1 MADIVI
7 RGARALLAEGDLVA
21 CDIAIDDGC
30 IDAIDGQHHVQRR
43 TLDARGLLLLPGI
56 VDLHGDAFERQIMPR
71 PGVHFPL
78 DVALLDTDRQLTA
91 NGITTAFH
99 GLTWS
104 WEPGLRG
111 RDAAFALFEA
121 MTRIKP
127 RLLSDTRI
135 HFRHETYNVDAADTI
150 LDLLASGQIGL
161 LAFNDHLPM
170 MRRKAKTP
178 QQVAQ
183 YAERASL
190 TIDAYLALL
199 DEVAAR
205 EAAVDPTNK
214 RIAACA
220 REHGIAMASHDD
232 ASPGLRQHYHAL
244 GCGLCEFPLNRPTLE
259 AARALG
265 NAIIMGAPNVVR
277 GGSHT
282 GGLRVADM
290 ARDRL
295 VDVLTS
301 DYYYPALLQA
311 PFRLA
316 TEGVCDFAGA
326 WRMVSTNPARA
337 VGLDDR
343 GTLAAGKRADLVLV
357 DDRDPSLP
365 HVVATIIGGR
375 VAATSGYALA

>member
-1 MADIVI
+1 MTDIVI
-7 RGARALLAEGDLVA
+7 RGARALMPDGALADS
-21 CDIAIDDGC
+21 DIAIGDGR
-30 IDAIDGQHHVQRR
+30 IDRVGRCGGTPR
-43 TLDARGLLLLPGI
+43 TLDAAGLLLLPGI

-78 DVALLDTDRQLTA
+78 DLALLDTDRQLAA

-99 GLTWS
+99 GLTWA

-121 MTRIKP
+121 MARIRP
-127 RLLSDTRI
+127 RLLTDTRI
-135 HFRHETYNVDAADTI
+135 HFRHETYNVDAADAVI
-150 LDLLASGQIGL
+150 DLLTSGQIGL

-170 MRRKAKTP
+170 LRRKARSP
-178 QQVAQ
+178 QNVAQ

-190 TIDAYLALL
+190 SLDAYIDLL

-205 EAAVDPTNK
+205 APAVDGTNR
-214 RIAACA
+214 RIAGRA
-220 REHGIAMASHDD
+220 REQKIAMASHDD
-232 ASPGLRQHYHAL
+232 PSPDLRQHYHAL
-244 GCGLCEFPLNRPTLE
+244 GCDLCEFPLNRATLD

-265 NAIIMGAPNVVR
+265 NAIIMGSPNVVR

-290 ARDRL
+290 VRDGL

-316 TEGVCDFAGA
+316 GDGVCDFATA

-343 GTLAAGKRADLVLV
+343 GTIAPGQRADLVLV
-357 DDRDPSLP
+357 DDHDTALP
-365 HVVATIIGGR
+365 RIVATIVAGR
-375 VAATSGYALA
+375 IAATSGHAFA